1 MFTRF
6 GILAGSSACPKCG
19 KWVEKTDYTVLA
31 KAREVKHIFS
41 LIAGNISLLVAIN
54 TLADRETTLE
64 WARQANQQ
72 SQLQMREVRE
82 TNELISSPS
91 RWRNDQWR

>member
-1 MFTRF
+1 MRA
-6 GILAGSSACPKCG
+6 L
-19 KWVEKTDYTVLA
+19 
-31 KAREVKHIFS
+31 IFS

-54 TLADRETTLE
+54 AQAQALRDQETTLE
-64 WARQANQQ
+64 WAQRANQR

-82 TNELISSPS
+82 TNDLIPSPS